1 MKETKPFFVCVTVDR
16 WKCLLEENNSNT
28 PIPSIL
34 AYITCLKHKTLN
46 LGRLFEILPCSR
58 FMDDEA
64 ETWKRLRTFSKS
76 HSSPMEKPE
85 SITEFLVP
93 WFLPYTW
100 DVKRGRYQC
109 IRVWILGLQI
119 LTNDKLWFRTSQ
131 FSLLHLPHPF
141 NNGFWAEWPI

>member
-1 MKETKPFFVCVTVDR
+1 MKEIKPFFFCVTVDR

-34 AYITCLKHKTLN
+34 DYITYLKHKTLN
-46 LGRLFEILPCSR
+46 LGRLFEILPCSH

-64 ETWKRLRTFSKS
+64 KTWKRLRTFPKL

-93 WFLPYTW
+93 WVLFYMW
-100 DVKRGRYQC
+100 DVKRGRYQW
-109 IRVWILGLQI
+109 IRV
-119 LTNDKLWFRTSQ
+119 
-131 FSLLHLPHPF
+131 
-141 NNGFWAEWPI
+141 